1 MESNKMADY
10 LANFAINATEKKT
23 FRSFEQLPSMERKII
38 NIEKAQM
45 PSLRVRSSK
54 IIQQH
59 V

>member
-1 MESNKMADY
+1 MDY
-10 LANFAINATEKKT
+10 MANFDIKATEKKT

-45 PSLRVRSSK
+45 PSLRVCSNK
-54 IIQQH
+54 IIQQY